1 MSYIFFILYSSGC
14 ITVSGD
20 QPGEECIFPF
30 KYEGTQYIACT
41 TAENDGIPWCSTKTD
56 GNNNHVEGKWGNC
69 AAQCLGGAASGS
81 ASEGSPAPPQ

>member
-30 KYEGTQYIACT
+30 KYEGTKYNECT
-41 TAENDGIPWCSTKTD
+41 AAENDDVPWCATQTD
-56 GNNNHVEGKWGNC
+56 GNNDYVEGKWGNC
-69 AAQCLGGAASGS
+69 AERWSCAGATSGS
-81 ASEGSPAPPQ
+81 ASDIHWDY